1 MRDSLMWFLVASV
14 VVSALFVV
22 NARHQHRVAYLAF
35 QDEEARR
42 DELSDEWGRLLIA
55 QQLWSSPNVI
65 ERDARE
71 RLSMRAPKKGELE
84 VVELGVVEFDVA
96 TSEGEYAAR

>member
-1 MRDSLMWFLVASV
+1 MWFLVISV
-14 VVSALFVV
+14 VITALFVV
-22 NARHQHRVAYLAF
+22 NARHQHRVAYLAY

-42 DELSDEWGRLLIA
+42 DELRDEWGRLLIA
-55 QQLWSSPNVI
+55 QELWSSPNVI

-84 VVELGVVEFDVA
+84 IIDLQADEAVA
-96 TSEGEYAAR
+96 RDLNAAGGGYAAN

>member
-1 MRDSLMWFLVASV
+1 MRDSLIWLLLIAV
-14 VVSALFVV
+14 VLSALFVV

-35 QDEEARR
+35 QEQETRR

-65 ERDARE
+65 EADARE
-71 RLSMRAPKKGELE
+71 KLSMRAPKKGEMEIVDFSL
-84 VVELGVVEFDVA
+84 LQTG
-96 TSEGEYAAR
+96 GEHAAR

>member
-1 MRDSLMWFLVASV
+1 MRDSVMWFLVSSV

-35 QDEEARR
+35 QDEESRR
-42 DELSDEWGRLLIA
+42 DELRDEWGRLLIA
-55 QQLWSSPNVI
+55 QELWSSPNVI

-71 RLSMRAPKKGELE
+71 RLSMRAPKKDEME
-84 VVELGVVEFDVA
+84 MVELSKVEQGGD
-96 TSEGEYAAR
+96 YAAR

>member
-1 MRDSLMWFLVASV
+1 MRDSLLWILIGSV
-14 VVSALFVV
+14 VVSAMFVV

-35 QDEEARR
+35 QAEEARR

-55 QQLWSSPNVI
+55 QELWSSPNVI

-71 RLSMRAPKKGELE
+71 KLSMREPKKGELE
-84 VVELGVVEFDVA
+84 VVELGGKQRGGD
-96 TSEGEYAAR
+96 YAAR

>member
-1 MRDSLMWFLVASV
+1 MRDSVMWFLVASV
-14 VVSALFVV
+14 VISALFVV

-42 DELSDEWGRLLIA
+42 DELRDEWGRLLIA
-55 QQLWSSPNVI
+55 QELWSSPNVI

-71 RLSMRAPKKGELE
+71 RLSMRTPKKDEMQVIEMRRL
-84 VVELGVVEFDVA
+84 D
-96 TSEGEYAAR
+96 SEDEYAAR

>member
-1 MRDSLMWFLVASV
+1 MRDSVMWFLVSSV

-35 QDEEARR
+35 QDEESRR
-42 DELSDEWGRLLIA
+42 DELRDEWGRLLIA
-55 QQLWSSPNVI
+55 QELWSSPNVI

-71 RLSMRAPKKGELE
+71 RLSMRAPKKDEME
-84 VVELGVVEFDVA
+84 MVELSKVEPGGD
-96 TSEGEYAAR
+96 YAAR